1 MYIQTVDISMAV
13 QECLYVCNIVHWGC
27 PIPVLQYVL
36 SYTLE
41 AVPYEAST
49 PIYMSI
55 WAVYCI
61 IHQHASICILY
72 TGYHTCQLQVTQ
84 PVRGTGTCGSAVV
97 APDQRAVI
105 RAHDLCSY
113 IHDLS
118 VPVMSHACSI

>member
-72 TGYHTCQLQVTQ
+72 TGYHTCQFPGHPASQ
-84 PVRGTGTCGSAVV
+84 GYWHSAVV
-97 APDQRAVI
+97 APGQRAVI

-113 IHDLS
+113 IHDLT